1 MFSLQSFAKLNLGLD
16 VIKKRNDGFHD
27 ISSIMCKINLCDQ
40 IYFQESNKNEVFQE
54 GITMEKNIVSKV
66 LDYMTKE
73 YSPSKKLKINIE
85 KKIPYSSG
93 MGGGS
98 SNAAT
103 AIQGIN
109 KLLKLNLDSKEK
121 FDIGLK
127 FGSDIPFFLSN
138 SSALISGRGDKIQ
151 FIKNPNILDFIII
164 YPFYQIEDKT
174 KKVFEKI
181 NKLSSTENQLD
192 LLKKINSG
200 VQLEGPFYNSLEE
213 PAMKVFYNLESIKH
227 KIEGVTNKKLSMSGA
242 GPTLYF
248 VENSQNNILEIINEI
263 KKLNLN
269 IQLFNVKII

>member
-16 VIKKRNDGFHD
+16 VIKKRDDGFHD

-54 GITMEKNIVSKV
+54 GITMEKNIVFKV

-73 YSPSKKLKINIE
+73 YSPSKKLKIIIE

-151 FIKNPNILDFIII
+151 FIKNPNILDLIII

-192 LLKKINSG
+192 LLKEINSG
-200 VQLEGPFYNSLEE
+200 VQLEGPFY
-213 PAMKVFYNLESIKH
+213 SIF
-227 KIEGVTNKKLSMSGA
+227 T
-242 GPTLYF
+242 
-248 VENSQNNILEIINEI
+248 
-263 KKLNLN
+263 
-269 IQLFNVKII
+269 

>member
-1 MFSLQSFAKLNLGLD
+1 MFSLQRFAKLNLGLD

-54 GITMEKNIVSKV
+54 GITMEKNIVFKV

-73 YSPSKKLKINIE
+73 YSPSKKLKIIIE

-151 FIKNPNILDFIII
+151 FIKNPNIQD
-164 YPFYQIEDKT
+164 
-174 KKVFEKI
+174 
-181 NKLSSTENQLD
+181 LSL
-192 LLKKINSG
+192 IH
-200 VQLEGPFYNSLEE
+200 
-213 PAMKVFYNLESIKH
+213 I
-227 KIEGVTNKKLSMSGA
+227 
-242 GPTLYF
+242 
-248 VENSQNNILEIINEI
+248 
-263 KKLNLN
+263 
-269 IQLFNVKII
+269 